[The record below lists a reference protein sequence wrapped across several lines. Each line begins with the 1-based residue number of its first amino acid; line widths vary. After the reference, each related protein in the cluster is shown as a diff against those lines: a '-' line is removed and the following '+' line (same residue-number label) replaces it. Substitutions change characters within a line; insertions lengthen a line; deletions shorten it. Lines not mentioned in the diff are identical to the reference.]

1 MIVTTQVQKKGQARR
16 IRSQTEKVRV
26 EDLTAKRDLRRG
38 TNQRTDT
45 IGGRGGQEV
54 KSGGTLAEAR

>member
-1 MIVTTQVQKKGQARR
+1 MIVTTQVQKKDQARC

-45 IGGRGGQEV
+45 IGGGGQEV